1 MGLMLQMYLGG
12 KITIK
17 KGIQG
22 HWQAGKHWIR
32 LIDYFH
38 ALSLQH
44 ASISVIYFPVPAG
57 CPNHQ
62 LGKP

>member
-1 MGLMLQMYLGG
+1 MLQMYLDG

-22 HWQAGKHWIR
+22 QWQAGKHWIR

-44 ASISVIYFPVPAG
+44 ASISVIYFPVPTG
-57 CPNHQ
+57 CPTH
-62 LGKP
+62 

>member
-1 MGLMLQMYLGG
+1 LYGSHASDVFGWQNYN
-12 KITIK
+12 K

-22 HWQAGKHWIR
+22 QRQAGKHWIR

-38 ALSLQH
+38 ALSLQN

-57 CPNHQ
+57 CPNH
-62 LGKP
+62 